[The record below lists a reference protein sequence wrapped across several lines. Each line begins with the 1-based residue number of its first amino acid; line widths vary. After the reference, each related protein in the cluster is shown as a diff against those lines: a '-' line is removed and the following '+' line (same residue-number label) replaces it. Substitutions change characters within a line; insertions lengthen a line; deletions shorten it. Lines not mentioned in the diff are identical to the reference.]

1 MQSMSDLGKGH
12 VSTLLTKDK
21 EKVDG
26 AGSNRRRL
34 EVGVSFGLAQICG
47 GDDVMCFCRP
57 RPSKLAAVKWCI
69 ETFSR
74 WSGLKVNEKKS
85 GLFWSKNFRQN
96 KKMAFEVLRQKV
108 LGGNLNGWRSKLLSS
123 AGRGTLIK
131 SVVSSMP
138 FYGMSTFL
146 IPKEICKE
154 MDRMVGKIWWRGEVA
169 EGRCWCPRSCD
180 SVCQPKVFGG
190 LGFRRF
196 HDINCALVA
205 KLGWKLQV
213 DGNSLWIKA
222 LRLNISTLQILSI
235 VVPLLLVGVGSLAR
249 IWEAPWVPW
258 LEEGLPQN
266 ETAAREDIS
275 VADLWDLGTNS
286 WKLSVLQ
293 ELFEEDSVRKILRI
307 HWMGLVDRDVG
318 IWTGAK
324 DGIWFGSPLGI
335 RKEYWQGMGIK
346 DIILMI
352 VRPTEYVFWCFYII
366 FFCGVPSFL
375 MLYGRQEMIL
385 FTVLCVNVLKAIGF
399 YGPPVSPEVAE
410 AAAVIKS
417 VEAAIQEGWWKNV

>member
-1 MQSMSDLGKGH
+1 MLSR
-12 VSTLLTKDK
+12 LLAAK
-21 EKVDG
+21 ES
-26 AGSNRRRL
+26 AGIIHGIKISRNAPPIL
-34 EVGVSFGLAQICG
+34 HLFFA
-47 GDDVMCFCRP
+47 DDVMCFCLA
-57 RPSKLAAVKWCI
+57 RPSELAAVKWCI

-85 GLFWSKNFRQN
+85 DLFWSKNFWWADQRRCSQVWPLRRLGMDAVYLGNRLFIGEN
-96 KKMAFEVLRQKV
+96 KKMAFEGLRQKV
-108 LGGNLNGWRSKLLSS
+108 LGGKLNGWRSKLLSS

-213 DGNSLWIKA
+213 DGNSLWVKA
-222 LRLNISTLQILSI
+222 LRAKYITSSDFINCCPSLDRCRVYEGEKVALG
-235 VVPLLLVGVGSLAR
+235 LVIRDS
-249 IWEAPWVPW
+249 
-258 LEEGLPQN
+258 N
-266 ETAAREDIS
+266 
-275 VADLWDLGTNS
+275 TN
-286 WKLSVLQ
+286 VLQ
-293 ELFEEDSVRKILRI
+293 
-307 HWMGLVDRDVG
+307 
-318 IWTGAK
+318 T
-324 DGIWFGSPLGI
+324 
-335 RKEYWQGMGIK
+335 
-346 DIILMI
+346 
-352 VRPTEYVFWCFYII
+352 
-366 FFCGVPSFL
+366 
-375 MLYGRQEMIL
+375 
-385 FTVLCVNVLKAIGF
+385 IGF

-410 AAAVIKS
+410 PAAVIKA
-417 VEAAIQEGWWKNV
+417 VEAAIQEGWWKNVLVERDCQNVINATQGKVEDISWQTRDYILKARRLADYFAFTAISFHWVHRGAKVVAHSVASWPFGICLLRISL